1 LLKQNEI
8 FLQEVNM
15 NLAKFDELD
24 SLIRGMLYVETTNPR
39 ECYYWSNPTDDS
51 KCQKVPYDFSEPY
64 PFLVRV
70 EIFCCV
76 LFWLVKLLIDC
87 ILQLVNIGSGVSIL
101 AVYGS
106 ENYKRISGTR

>member
-1 LLKQNEI
+1 
-8 FLQEVNM
+8 M

-24 SLIRGMLYVETTNPR
+24 SLIRGMLYIETTNPH

-64 PFLVRV
+64 PFLVSLCALYL
-70 EIFCCV
+70 EIFCCTH
-76 LFWLVKLLIDC
+76 FFNQRSYWYIM
-87 ILQLVNIGSGVSIL
+87 IPQLVNIGSGVSIL
-101 AVYGS
+101 AVYGP